1 MKGMPVYLDHNAT
14 TPCDP
19 EVLEAMLPY
28 FTQAF
33 GNAASHSHAWGWQAR
48 EAVLV
53 AREQV
58 AAAIGATERE
68 IVFTS
73 GATEA
78 VNLAIKGVW
87 ETYSQKG
94 NHIITTA
101 VEHHAVLDTCAWLEK
116 RGAEV
121 SYLPV
126 NEKGWVEPE
135 KIKEAIRP
143 NTILI
148 AAMHA
153 NNETGT
159 LMPVEE
165 IGRIAKEQK
174 IIFFCDAAQSVGKI
188 PVQVDEMG
196 VDLLACSAH
205 KFYGP
210 KGVGAL
216 YVRRRDP
223 RVSLSAQIHGGGHER
238 GLRSGTLNVPG
249 IVGMGHA
256 AQLALKL
263 MATEASRLSALRDEL
278 EAAILSIGGVLL
290 NSDSARR
297 LPHAGNYSFEGVQG
311 DALLRALT
319 RELALSSGSACTSA
333 LPEPSY
339 VLRALGRSE
348 ELASAA
354 IRIALGRSTTAEDIR
369 LAQSVIRENVL
380 KLREQGHY
388 VADNSGI

>member
-94 NHIITTA
+94 NHIITTS

-116 RGAEV
+116 RGADV

-148 AAMHA
+148 AVMHA

-196 VDLLACSAH
+196 VDILACSAH

-256 AQLALKL
+256 AQLALK
-263 MATEASRLSALRDEL
+263 MMDAETSRLIALRDEL

-290 NSDSARR
+290 NSDPSRR
-297 LPHAGNYSFEGVQG
+297 LPHVGNYSFEGVQG

-319 RELALSSGSACTSA
+319 RELAVSSGSACTSA

-339 VLRALGRSE
+339 VLRALGRSD